1 MADIADVTALLAQMT
16 SAAVYPNGYPGNSVT
31 NSANDVTISEGWP
44 LQQTLDQV
52 IAAGQSYVSI
62 FPTRV
67 NGGGNVFQVLNESY
81 VIVPPVHGLTVTQPN
96 PGQVQVDGTPSAGE
110 YLTIVANGRYTY
122 STAGATAA
130 AILASLAA
138 AASAQFP
145 AVSVLGDTIDFG
157 PTARLQALSG
167 SPATI
172 GKATHR
178 QRAGVMITVWAPNN
192 ALRNI
197 VAQAIDVAL
206 KAVNRLTFPDTSQ
219 GLLVAERFEQLDR
232 YESAS
237 IYRRDLCF
245 TCEYATLQEFQ
256 AFEVTSFDLT
266 VTADTVANTYV
277 TG

>member
-1 MADIADVTALLAQMT
+1 MADIADVTALLAQMAN
-16 SAAVYPNGYPGNSVT
+16 AAVYPNGYPGNSVT

-44 LQQTLDQV
+44 LQQTLDSV
-52 IAAGQSYVSI
+52 IGAGQSYVSI
-62 FPTRV
+62 FPTRI

-96 PGQVQVDGTPSAGE
+96 PGQVQVDGTPSTGE
-110 YLTIVANGRYTY
+110 YLTIIANGKFTY
-122 STAGATAA
+122 STVGATTA
-130 AILASLAA
+130 AILASIAA

-167 SPATI
+167 APATI

-192 ALRNI
+192 ALRNTI
-197 VAQAIDVAL
+197 AQAIDVAF
-206 KAVNRLTFPDTSQ
+206 KAVNRLAFPDTSQ

-232 YESAS
+232 YEGAS

-245 TCEYATLQEFQ
+245 TCEYATL
-256 AFEVTSFDLT
+256 
-266 VTADTVANTYV
+266 
-277 TG
+277 